1 MARVK
6 ADNLIPQ
13 TTLGYHGAIEAIAG
27 KALERDDIVVVV
39 GTRGDRLIVDKTHCS
54 SERLTTGPFFV
65 VAHDAPNGQMVRCL
79 SYKLIRD
86 VEISAKEGALAYAGL
101 DGTWTFKTPKAN
113 ATCVGKVISTDEG
126 KALLLAPGLM

>member
-6 ADNLIPQ
+6 AGSLVPQ
-13 TTLGYHGAIEAIAG
+13 TTKGYHGAIEAIAKKG
-27 KALERDDIVVVV
+27 LERDDLVVVV

-65 VAHDAPNGQMVRCL
+65 VAHDAPAGETTRCL
-79 SYKLIRD
+79 TYKLILD
-86 VEISAKEGALAYAGL
+86 VEIDAKEGSLAYAGL
-101 DGTWTFKTPKAN
+101 DGSWTFRTPKAN
-113 ATCVGKVISTDEG
+113 ATPVGKVISTDGG